1 MNIPNINN
9 LRRKAKAKPHYM
21 VRTPT
26 NGIHYDVP
34 TLEQAIKEAKDVLDH
49 SNPGAEVRIY
59 QLVRTIRY
67 PRTVEEIDEF
77 QVENT

>member
-1 MNIPNINN
+1 MGIFSGVS
-9 LRRKAKAKPHYM
+9 RKSKEKPHYL

-26 NGIHYDVP
+26 GNIKVDVP
-34 TLEQAIKEAKDVLDH
+34 TIEEAIKEYKDVLDH
-49 SNPGAEVRIY
+49 SNPGSEVRIY

-67 PRTVEEIDEF
+67 PRTVEEIEEF